1 MWLALAISCSVAF
14 IGGIAARELAGGFS
28 GSGAVLLHFIR
39 KELRKMSQ
47 EITDRIAASDAAAA
61 AGFAALGAAVAR
73 VQEDIDFLLQGLTL
87 SDEQRAAWDAV
98 DAKLQQIVDTASSVD
113 PLPNNPPPPPPPEL

>member
-1 MWLALAISCSVAF
+1 
-14 IGGIAARELAGGFS
+14 
-28 GSGAVLLHFIR
+28 
-39 KELRKMSQ
+39 MSQ

-61 AGFAALGAAVAR
+61 AGFAALAAAIVR

-113 PLPNNPPPPPPPEL
+113 PLPQNPPPPPPPEL